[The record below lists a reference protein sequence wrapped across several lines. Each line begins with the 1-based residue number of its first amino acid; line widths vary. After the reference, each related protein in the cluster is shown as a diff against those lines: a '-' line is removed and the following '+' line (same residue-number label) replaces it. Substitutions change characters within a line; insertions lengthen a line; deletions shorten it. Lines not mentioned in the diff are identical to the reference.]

1 MRMRAVVAV
10 LVVLGMGAFL
20 AGCDKGTP
28 PTISTPPTAQTACV
42 GGKVTFSVTAAGKAP
57 LSYQWKKDG
66 TAISGATNATY
77 TIGSVAAGDAGSYT
91 VVVTNAAGSITSA
104 AAVLTV
110 NVPPTI
116 TAQPAAQSA
125 CPGKSV
131 LFSVTAT
138 GTPPLSY
145 QWKKDGTTI
154 AGATT
159 AIYTIP
165 AVTNADEGTYT
176 VVVTNGCGSVT
187 STPAALS
194 LGAAPTITSEP
205 TAQTVCAGQPV
216 EFTVA
221 ATGTPPLT
229 YQWLKDGGEIGG
241 ATAATYT
248 ISAAAS
254 TDAGA
259 YSATVANSCGTVT
272 SRAAALTVGT
282 APTIT
287 AQPASQAAVAGSS
300 ATFSVTATGTPPF
313 SYQWQRDNAD
323 IAGATEPSY
332 TIPAVA
338 SADAGSYTVVVTN
351 PCGSATSDPALLTVT
366 PAATEPVPPPAV
378 TGPFII
384 VNGHPLDRAA
394 FDSMRESIL
403 DYYAQLYAQFG
414 IDIEVFRAG
423 ARGRLFD
430 LDLDLTALTAVITR
444 GLVEAEAERLGVV
457 ITGEET
463 EAEFQKQYQAM
474 LDTYGMTEQD
484 LVDYFAIYGGTLE
497 EFKEEGRASVTEQLL
512 YAAVQQAVVGPIE
525 LSEDELRAYFEEHK
539 ADYSTEEQIE
549 ASHILVATA
558 EEAQAIL
565 DELARGADFAELART
580 RSTDTGSAAQGG
592 ALGWFGRGVMA
603 PEFEE
608 AAFTLEVGETSGI
621 VQTDF
626 GFHIIRVT
634 DRRAASEP
642 EFEEVADRVRAD
654 AERAIA
660 RERFDAW
667 LKAAREEATV
677 VISDP
682 ILEAMYLKDLDLDRG
697 IAAFERIRDEGVVE
711 EEYISFIIGSL
722 YEEKMA
728 SLQSEIE
735 LLKTQLPEGPEREAE
750 IARVEGEVEKARQA
764 ALAAYQEALKAFPD
778 DEDVQERISVL
789 EGKEALPR

>member
-1 MRMRAVVAV
+1 MRMRAVVVV
-10 LVVLGMGAFL
+10 LVVLGMGALL

-57 LSYQWKKDG
+57 LSYQWRKDG
-66 TAISGATNATY
+66 TAISGATAATY
-77 TIGSVAAGDAGSYT
+77 TIGSVTAGDAGSYT

-131 LFSVTAT
+131 LFSVTAA
-138 GTPPLSY
+138 GTPPLAY
-145 QWKKDGTTI
+145 QWKKDGTPI

-159 AIYTIP
+159 AIYTVP
-165 AVTNADEGTYT
+165 VVTSADEGTYT
-176 VVVTNGCGSVT
+176 VVVTNSCGSVT

-205 TAQTVCAGQPV
+205 TAQTVCAGQSV
-216 EFTVA
+216 ELTVA

-229 YQWLKDGGEIGG
+229 YQWLKDGVEIAG

-248 ISAAAS
+248 IPAAAS

-272 SRAAALTVGT
+272 SRTAALTVST

-287 AQPASQAAVAGSS
+287 AHPAPQTVVAGSS
-300 ATFSVTATGTPPF
+300 ATFSVTAVGTPPLA
-313 SYQWQRDNAD
+313 YQWKRDGAD
-323 IAGATEPSY
+323 IAGATEPSF

-366 PAATEPVPPPAV
+366 PAATEPVLPPAV
-378 TGPFII
+378 TGPFIT

-444 GLVEAEAERLGVV
+444 GLVEAEAERLGVA

-484 LVDYFAIYGGTLE
+484 LIGYFAIYGGTLE
-497 EFKEEGRASVTEQLL
+497 EFKEEGRASVAEQLL

-549 ASHILVATA
+549 ASHILVETE

-565 DELARGADFAELART
+565 AELAGGADFAELART
-580 RSTDTGSAAQGG
+580 RSTDTGTAAQGG
-592 ALGWFGRGVMA
+592 ALGWFGRGVMI

-608 AAFTLEVGETSGI
+608 AAFALEVGETSGI

-654 AERAIA
+654 AESAIA

-697 IAAFERIRDEGVVE
+697 IAAFEKIRDEGVVE
-711 EEYISFIIGSL
+711 EKYISFIIGSL

-735 LLKTQLPEGPEREAE
+735 LLTTQLPEGPEREAE
-750 IARVEGEVEKARQA
+750 IARVEEEIEEARQA
-764 ALAAYQEALKAFPD
+764 ALAAYQDALKLFPD
-778 DEDVQERISVL
+778 DEDIQERITLL

>member
-138 GTPPLSY
+138 GTPPFSY
-145 QWKKDGTTI
+145 QWQKDGTTI

-205 TAQTVCAGQPV
+205 TTQTVCAGQPV

-313 SYQWQRDNAD
+313 SYQWKRDGAD

-608 AAFTLEVGETSGI
+608 AAFALEVGETSGI

-642 EFEEVADRVRAD
+642 EFEEVADRARAD

-735 LLKTQLPEGPEREAE
+735 LLTTQLPEGPEREAE

>member
-125 CPGKSV
+125 CLGKSV

-138 GTPPLSY
+138 GTPPFSY

-735 LLKTQLPEGPEREAE
+735 LLTTQLPEGPEREAE

>member
-1 MRMRAVVAV
+1 MRIRAVVAV
-10 LVVLGMGAFL
+10 LIVLGMGALL

-42 GGKVTFSVTAAGKAP
+42 GGKVTFSVTAAGTAP
-57 LSYQWKKDG
+57 LSYQWRKDG
-66 TAISGATNATY
+66 TAISGATTATY

-110 NVPPTI
+110 NVPPTL
-116 TAQPAAQSA
+116 TVQPAAQSA
-125 CPGKSV
+125 CAGKSV
-131 LFSVTAT
+131 LFSVTAA
-138 GTPPLSY
+138 GTPPLAY
-145 QWKKDGTTI
+145 QWKKDGTPI
-154 AGATT
+154 ADATT

-165 AVTNADEGTYT
+165 AVTTADEGTYT
-176 VVVTNGCGSVT
+176 VVVTN
-187 STPAALS
+187 
-194 LGAAPTITSEP
+194 
-205 TAQTVCAGQPV
+205 
-216 EFTVA
+216 
-221 ATGTPPLT
+221 
-229 YQWLKDGGEIGG
+229 
-241 ATAATYT
+241 
-248 ISAAAS
+248 
-254 TDAGA
+254 
-259 YSATVANSCGTVT
+259 SCGTVT
-272 SRAAALTVGT
+272 SHAAALSVST
-282 APTIT
+282 APAIT
-287 AQPASQAAVAGSS
+287 VHPAPQTVVAGSS
-300 ATFSVTATGTPPF
+300 ATFSVTAAGTPPLA
-313 SYQWQRDNAD
+313 YQWKRDGAD

-351 PCGSATSDPALLTVT
+351 PCGSVTSDPALLTVT
-366 PAATEPVPPPAV
+366 PAATAPVPPPAA
-378 TGPFII
+378 TGPFLI

-414 IDIEVFRAG
+414 IDIEIFRAG

-484 LVDYFAIYGGTLE
+484 LIGYFALYGGTLE
-497 EFKEEGRASVTEQLL
+497 EFKEEGRASVAEQLL

-539 ADYSTEEQIE
+539 TDYSTEEQIE
-549 ASHILVATA
+549 ASHILVKTE
-558 EEAQAIL
+558 EEARAIL
-565 DELARGADFAELART
+565 AELAGGADFAELART

-592 ALGWFGRGVMA
+592 ALGWFGRGVMV

-608 AAFTLEVGETSGI
+608 AAFALEVGETSGI

-634 DRRAASEP
+634 NRRAASEP

-654 AERAIA
+654 AESAIA

-682 ILEAMYLKDLDLDRG
+682 ILEAM
-697 IAAFERIRDEGVVE
+697 
-711 EEYISFIIGSL
+711 
-722 YEEKMA
+722 
-728 SLQSEIE
+728 
-735 LLKTQLPEGPEREAE
+735 
-750 IARVEGEVEKARQA
+750 
-764 ALAAYQEALKAFPD
+764 
-778 DEDVQERISVL
+778 
-789 EGKEALPR
+789 

>member
-125 CPGKSV
+125 CLGKSV

-138 GTPPLSY
+138 GTPPFSY

-313 SYQWQRDNAD
+313 SYQWKRDGAD

-484 LVDYFAIYGGTLE
+484 LVDYFAVYGGTLE

-608 AAFTLEVGETSGI
+608 AAFALEVGETSGI

-735 LLKTQLPEGPEREAE
+735 LLTTQLPEGPEREAE

>member
-125 CPGKSV
+125 CLGKSV

-138 GTPPLSY
+138 GTPPFSY

-378 TGPFII
+378 TGPFIT

-474 LDTYGMTEQD
+474 LDTYGMAEQD

-608 AAFTLEVGETSGI
+608 AAFALEVGETSGI

-735 LLKTQLPEGPEREAE
+735 LLTTQLPEGPEREAE

>member
-1 MRMRAVVAV
+1 MRIRAVVAV
-10 LVVLGMGAFL
+10 LIVLGMGALL

-42 GGKVTFSVTAAGKAP
+42 GGKVTFSVTAAGTAP
-57 LSYQWKKDG
+57 LSYQWRKDG
-66 TAISGATNATY
+66 TAISGATTATY

-110 NVPPTI
+110 NVPPTL
-116 TAQPAAQSA
+116 TVQPAAQSA
-125 CPGKSV
+125 CAGKSV
-131 LFSVTAT
+131 LFSVTAA
-138 GTPPLSY
+138 GTPPLAY
-145 QWKKDGTTI
+145 QWKKDGTPI
-154 AGATT
+154 ADATT

-165 AVTNADEGTYT
+165 AVTTADEGTYT
-176 VVVTNGCGSVT
+176 VVVTN
-187 STPAALS
+187 
-194 LGAAPTITSEP
+194 
-205 TAQTVCAGQPV
+205 
-216 EFTVA
+216 
-221 ATGTPPLT
+221 
-229 YQWLKDGGEIGG
+229 
-241 ATAATYT
+241 
-248 ISAAAS
+248 
-254 TDAGA
+254 
-259 YSATVANSCGTVT
+259 SCGTVT
-272 SRAAALTVGT
+272 SHAAALSVST
-282 APTIT
+282 APAIT
-287 AQPASQAAVAGSS
+287 VHPAPQTVVAGSS
-300 ATFSVTATGTPPF
+300 ATFSVTAAGTPPLA
-313 SYQWQRDNAD
+313 YQWKRDGAD

-351 PCGSATSDPALLTVT
+351 PCGSVTSDPALLTVT
-366 PAATEPVPPPAV
+366 PAATAPVPPPAA
-378 TGPFII
+378 TGPFLI

-414 IDIEVFRAG
+414 IDIEIFRAG

-484 LVDYFAIYGGTLE
+484 LIGYFALYGGTLE
-497 EFKEEGRASVTEQLL
+497 EFKEEGRASVAEQLL

-539 ADYSTEEQIE
+539 TDYSTEEQIE
-549 ASHILVATA
+549 ASHILVKTE
-558 EEAQAIL
+558 EEARAIL
-565 DELARGADFAELART
+565 AELAGGADFAELART

-592 ALGWFGRGVMA
+592 ALGWFGRGVMV

-608 AAFTLEVGETSGI
+608 AAFALEVGETSGI

-634 DRRAASEP
+634 NRRAASEP

-654 AERAIA
+654 AESAIA

-711 EEYISFIIGSL
+711 EKYLSFIIGSL

-735 LLKTQLPEGPEREAE
+735 LLTTQLPEGPEREAE
-750 IARVEGEVEKARQA
+750 IARVEEEIEEARQA
-764 ALAAYQEALKAFPD
+764 ALAAYQEALKVLPD
-778 DEDVQERISVL
+778 DKDIQERITLL

>member
-313 SYQWQRDNAD
+313 SYQWQRDGAD

>member
-138 GTPPLSY
+138 RTPPLSY

-287 AQPASQAAVAGSS
+287 AHPASQAAVAGSS

-323 IAGATEPSY
+323 IADATEPSY

-378 TGPFII
+378 TGPFIT

-608 AAFTLEVGETSGI
+608 AAFALEVGETSGI

>member
-138 GTPPLSY
+138 GTPPFSY

-313 SYQWQRDNAD
+313 SYQWQRDGAD

>member
-138 GTPPLSY
+138 GTPPFSY

-378 TGPFII
+378 TGPFIT

-474 LDTYGMTEQD
+474 LDTYGMAEQD

-764 ALAAYQEALKAFPD
+764 ALAAYQEALKVFPD

>member
-138 GTPPLSY
+138 GTPPFSY

>member
-138 GTPPLSY
+138 GTPPFSY

-313 SYQWQRDNAD
+313 SYQWQRDGAD

-525 LSEDELRAYFEEHK
+525 LSEDELRAYFEEHE

-608 AAFTLEVGETSGI
+608 AAFALEVGETSGI

-697 IAAFERIRDEGVVE
+697 IAAFERIWDEGVVE

-735 LLKTQLPEGPEREAE
+735 LLKTELPEGPEREAE

>member
-1 MRMRAVVAV
+1 MRIRAVVAV
-10 LVVLGMGAFL
+10 LIVLGMGALL

-42 GGKVTFSVTAAGKAP
+42 GGKVTFSVTAAGTAP
-57 LSYQWKKDG
+57 LSYQWRKDG
-66 TAISGATNATY
+66 TAISGATTATY

-110 NVPPTI
+110 NVPPTL
-116 TAQPAAQSA
+116 TVQPAAQSA
-125 CPGKSV
+125 CAGKSV
-131 LFSVTAT
+131 LFSVTAA
-138 GTPPLSY
+138 GTPPLAY
-145 QWKKDGTTI
+145 QWEKDGTPI
-154 AGATT
+154 SGATT

-165 AVTNADEGTYT
+165 AVTTADEGTYT
-176 VVVTNGCGSVT
+176 VVVTN
-187 STPAALS
+187 
-194 LGAAPTITSEP
+194 
-205 TAQTVCAGQPV
+205 
-216 EFTVA
+216 
-221 ATGTPPLT
+221 
-229 YQWLKDGGEIGG
+229 
-241 ATAATYT
+241 
-248 ISAAAS
+248 
-254 TDAGA
+254 
-259 YSATVANSCGTVT
+259 SCGTVT
-272 SRAAALTVGT
+272 SHAAALSVST
-282 APTIT
+282 APAIT
-287 AQPASQAAVAGSS
+287 VHPAPQTVVAGSS
-300 ATFSVTATGTPPF
+300 ATFSVTAAGTPPLA
-313 SYQWQRDNAD
+313 YQWKRDGAD

-351 PCGSATSDPALLTVT
+351 PCGSVTSDPALLTVT
-366 PAATEPVPPPAV
+366 PAATAPVPPPAA
-378 TGPFII
+378 TGPFLI

-414 IDIEVFRAG
+414 IDIEIFRAG

-484 LVDYFAIYGGTLE
+484 LIGYFALYGGTLE
-497 EFKEEGRASVTEQLL
+497 EFKEEGRASVAEQLL

-549 ASHILVATA
+549 ASHILVKTE

-565 DELARGADFAELART
+565 AELAGGADFAELART

-608 AAFTLEVGETSGI
+608 AAFALEVGETSGI

-634 DRRAASEP
+634 NRRAASEP
-642 EFEEVADRVRAD
+642 EFGEVADRVRAD
-654 AERAIA
+654 AESAIA

-711 EEYISFIIGSL
+711 EKYLSFIIGSL

-735 LLKTQLPEGPEREAE
+735 LLTTQLPEGPEREAE
-750 IARVEGEVEKARQA
+750 IARVEEEIEEARQA
-764 ALAAYQEALKAFPD
+764 ALAAYQEALKVLPD
-778 DEDVQERISVL
+778 DKDIQERITLL

>member
-138 GTPPLSY
+138 GTPPFSY

-474 LDTYGMTEQD
+474 LDTYGMTEKD

-608 AAFTLEVGETSGI
+608 AAFALEVGETSGI

-764 ALAAYQEALKAFPD
+764 ALAAYQEALKVFPD

>member
-1 MRMRAVVAV
+1 
-10 LVVLGMGAFL
+10 
-20 AGCDKGTP
+20 
-28 PTISTPPTAQTACV
+28 
-42 GGKVTFSVTAAGKAP
+42 
-57 LSYQWKKDG
+57 
-66 TAISGATNATY
+66 
-77 TIGSVAAGDAGSYT
+77 
-91 VVVTNAAGSITSA
+91 
-104 AAVLTV
+104 
-110 NVPPTI
+110 
-116 TAQPAAQSA
+116 
-125 CPGKSV
+125 
-131 LFSVTAT
+131 
-138 GTPPLSY
+138 
-145 QWKKDGTTI
+145 
-154 AGATT
+154 
-159 AIYTIP
+159 
-165 AVTNADEGTYT
+165 
-176 VVVTNGCGSVT
+176 
-187 STPAALS
+187 
-194 LGAAPTITSEP
+194 
-205 TAQTVCAGQPV
+205 
-216 EFTVA
+216 
-221 ATGTPPLT
+221 
-229 YQWLKDGGEIGG
+229 
-241 ATAATYT
+241 
-248 ISAAAS
+248 
-254 TDAGA
+254 
-259 YSATVANSCGTVT
+259 
-272 SRAAALTVGT
+272 
-282 APTIT
+282 
-287 AQPASQAAVAGSS
+287 
-300 ATFSVTATGTPPF
+300 
-313 SYQWQRDNAD
+313 
-323 IAGATEPSY
+323 
-332 TIPAVA
+332 
-338 SADAGSYTVVVTN
+338 
-351 PCGSATSDPALLTVT
+351 VT

-484 LVDYFAIYGGTLE
+484 LVDYFAVYGGTLE

-608 AAFTLEVGETSGI
+608 AAFALEVGETSGI

-735 LLKTQLPEGPEREAE
+735 LLTTQLPEGPEREAE

>member
-138 GTPPLSY
+138 GTPPFSY

-378 TGPFII
+378 TGPFIT

-474 LDTYGMTEQD
+474 LDTYGMTEKD

-608 AAFTLEVGETSGI
+608 AAFALEVGETSGI

-735 LLKTQLPEGPEREAE
+735 LLTTQLPEGPEREAE

>member
-474 LDTYGMTEQD
+474 LDTYGMAEQD

-735 LLKTQLPEGPEREAE
+735 LLTTQLPEGPEREAE

>member
-125 CPGKSV
+125 CLGKSV

-138 GTPPLSY
+138 GTPPFSY

-272 SRAAALTVGT
+272 SRAAALTVGN

-313 SYQWQRDNAD
+313 SYQWQRDGAD

-378 TGPFII
+378 TGPFIT

-608 AAFTLEVGETSGI
+608 AAFALEVGETSGI

-735 LLKTQLPEGPEREAE
+735 LLTTQLPEGPEREAE

>member
-1 MRMRAVVAV
+1 
-10 LVVLGMGAFL
+10 
-20 AGCDKGTP
+20 
-28 PTISTPPTAQTACV
+28 
-42 GGKVTFSVTAAGKAP
+42 
-57 LSYQWKKDG
+57 
-66 TAISGATNATY
+66 
-77 TIGSVAAGDAGSYT
+77 
-91 VVVTNAAGSITSA
+91 
-104 AAVLTV
+104 
-110 NVPPTI
+110 
-116 TAQPAAQSA
+116 
-125 CPGKSV
+125 
-131 LFSVTAT
+131 
-138 GTPPLSY
+138 
-145 QWKKDGTTI
+145 
-154 AGATT
+154 
-159 AIYTIP
+159 
-165 AVTNADEGTYT
+165 
-176 VVVTNGCGSVT
+176 
-187 STPAALS
+187 
-194 LGAAPTITSEP
+194 
-205 TAQTVCAGQPV
+205 
-216 EFTVA
+216 
-221 ATGTPPLT
+221 
-229 YQWLKDGGEIGG
+229 
-241 ATAATYT
+241 TYT

-525 LSEDELRAYFEEHK
+525 LSEDELRAYCEEHK

>member
-138 GTPPLSY
+138 GTPPFSY

-313 SYQWQRDNAD
+313 SYQWQRDGAD

-525 LSEDELRAYFEEHK
+525 LSEDELRAYFEEHE

-608 AAFTLEVGETSGI
+608 AAFALEVGETSGI

>member
-1 MRMRAVVAV
+1 MRAVVAV

-248 ISAAAS
+248 
-254 TDAGA
+254 
-259 YSATVANSCGTVT
+259 
-272 SRAAALTVGT
+272 
-282 APTIT
+282 
-287 AQPASQAAVAGSS
+287 
-300 ATFSVTATGTPPF
+300 
-313 SYQWQRDNAD
+313 
-323 IAGATEPSY
+323 
-332 TIPAVA
+332 
-338 SADAGSYTVVVTN
+338 
-351 PCGSATSDPALLTVT
+351 
-366 PAATEPVPPPAV
+366 
-378 TGPFII
+378 
-384 VNGHPLDRAA
+384 
-394 FDSMRESIL
+394 
-403 DYYAQLYAQFG
+403 
-414 IDIEVFRAG
+414 
-423 ARGRLFD
+423 
-430 LDLDLTALTAVITR
+430 
-444 GLVEAEAERLGVV
+444 
-457 ITGEET
+457 
-463 EAEFQKQYQAM
+463 
-474 LDTYGMTEQD
+474 
-484 LVDYFAIYGGTLE
+484 
-497 EFKEEGRASVTEQLL
+497 
-512 YAAVQQAVVGPIE
+512 
-525 LSEDELRAYFEEHK
+525 
-539 ADYSTEEQIE
+539 
-549 ASHILVATA
+549 
-558 EEAQAIL
+558 
-565 DELARGADFAELART
+565 
-580 RSTDTGSAAQGG
+580 
-592 ALGWFGRGVMA
+592 
-603 PEFEE
+603 
-608 AAFTLEVGETSGI
+608 
-621 VQTDF
+621 
-626 GFHIIRVT
+626 
-634 DRRAASEP
+634 
-642 EFEEVADRVRAD
+642 
-654 AERAIA
+654 
-660 RERFDAW
+660 
-667 LKAAREEATV
+667 
-677 VISDP
+677 
-682 ILEAMYLKDLDLDRG
+682 
-697 IAAFERIRDEGVVE
+697 
-711 EEYISFIIGSL
+711 
-722 YEEKMA
+722 
-728 SLQSEIE
+728 
-735 LLKTQLPEGPEREAE
+735 
-750 IARVEGEVEKARQA
+750 
-764 ALAAYQEALKAFPD
+764 
-778 DEDVQERISVL
+778 
-789 EGKEALPR
+789 

>member
-1 MRMRAVVAV
+1 MRIRAVVAV
-10 LVVLGMGAFL
+10 LIVLGMGALL

-42 GGKVTFSVTAAGKAP
+42 GGKVTFSVTAAGTAP
-57 LSYQWKKDG
+57 LSYQWRKDG
-66 TAISGATNATY
+66 TAISGATTATY

-110 NVPPTI
+110 NVPPTL
-116 TAQPAAQSA
+116 TVQPAAQSA
-125 CPGKSV
+125 CAGKSV
-131 LFSVTAT
+131 LFSVTAA
-138 GTPPLSY
+138 GTPPLAY
-145 QWKKDGTTI
+145 QWKKDGTPI
-154 AGATT
+154 ADATT

-165 AVTNADEGTYT
+165 AVTTADEGTYT
-176 VVVTNGCGSVT
+176 VVVTN
-187 STPAALS
+187 
-194 LGAAPTITSEP
+194 
-205 TAQTVCAGQPV
+205 
-216 EFTVA
+216 
-221 ATGTPPLT
+221 
-229 YQWLKDGGEIGG
+229 
-241 ATAATYT
+241 
-248 ISAAAS
+248 
-254 TDAGA
+254 
-259 YSATVANSCGTVT
+259 SCGTVT
-272 SRAAALTVGT
+272 SHAAALSVST
-282 APTIT
+282 APAIT
-287 AQPASQAAVAGSS
+287 VHPAPQTVVAGSS
-300 ATFSVTATGTPPF
+300 ATFSVTAAGTPPLA
-313 SYQWQRDNAD
+313 YQWKRDGAD

-351 PCGSATSDPALLTVT
+351 PCGSVTSDPALLTVT
-366 PAATEPVPPPAV
+366 PAATAPVPSPAA
-378 TGPFII
+378 TGPFLI

-414 IDIEVFRAG
+414 IDIEIFRAG

-484 LVDYFAIYGGTLE
+484 LIGYFALYGGTLE
-497 EFKEEGRASVTEQLL
+497 EFKEEGRASVAEQLL

-539 ADYSTEEQIE
+539 TDYSTEEQIE
-549 ASHILVATA
+549 ASHILVKTE
-558 EEAQAIL
+558 EEARAIL
-565 DELARGADFAELART
+565 AELAGGADFAELART

-592 ALGWFGRGVMA
+592 ALGWFGRGVMV

-608 AAFTLEVGETSGI
+608 AAFALEVGETSGI

-634 DRRAASEP
+634 NRRAASEP

-654 AERAIA
+654 AESAIA

-711 EEYISFIIGSL
+711 EKYLSFIIGSL

-735 LLKTQLPEGPEREAE
+735 LLTTQLPEGPEREAE
-750 IARVEGEVEKARQA
+750 IARVEEEIEEARQA
-764 ALAAYQEALKAFPD
+764 ALAAYQEALKVLPD
-778 DEDVQERISVL
+778 DKDIQERITLL

>member
-1 MRMRAVVAV
+1 MRIRAVVAV
-10 LVVLGMGAFL
+10 LIVLGMGALL

-42 GGKVTFSVTAAGKAP
+42 GGKVTFSVTAAGTAP
-57 LSYQWKKDG
+57 LSYQWRKDG
-66 TAISGATNATY
+66 TAISGATTATY

-110 NVPPTI
+110 NVPPTL
-116 TAQPAAQSA
+116 TVQPAAQSA
-125 CPGKSV
+125 CAGKSV
-131 LFSVTAT
+131 LFSVTAA
-138 GTPPLSY
+138 GTPPLAY
-145 QWKKDGTTI
+145 QWKKDGTPI
-154 AGATT
+154 ADATT

-165 AVTNADEGTYT
+165 AVTTADEGTYT
-176 VVVTNGCGSVT
+176 VVVTN
-187 STPAALS
+187 
-194 LGAAPTITSEP
+194 
-205 TAQTVCAGQPV
+205 
-216 EFTVA
+216 
-221 ATGTPPLT
+221 
-229 YQWLKDGGEIGG
+229 
-241 ATAATYT
+241 
-248 ISAAAS
+248 
-254 TDAGA
+254 
-259 YSATVANSCGTVT
+259 SCGTVT
-272 SRAAALTVGT
+272 SHAAALSVST
-282 APTIT
+282 APAIT
-287 AQPASQAAVAGSS
+287 VHPAPQTVVAGSS
-300 ATFSVTATGTPPF
+300 ATFSVTAAGTPPLA
-313 SYQWQRDNAD
+313 YQWKRDGAD

-351 PCGSATSDPALLTVT
+351 PCGSVTSDPALLTVT
-366 PAATEPVPPPAV
+366 PAATAPVPPPAA
-378 TGPFII
+378 TGPFLI

-414 IDIEVFRAG
+414 IDIEIFRAG

-484 LVDYFAIYGGTLE
+484 LIGYFALYGGTLE
-497 EFKEEGRASVTEQLL
+497 EFKEEGRASVAEQLL

-539 ADYSTEEQIE
+539 TDYSTEEQIE
-549 ASHILVATA
+549 ASHILVKTE

-565 DELARGADFAELART
+565 AELAGGADFAELART

-608 AAFTLEVGETSGI
+608 AAFALEVGETSGI

-634 DRRAASEP
+634 NRRAASEP
-642 EFEEVADRVRAD
+642 EFGEVADRVRAD
-654 AERAIA
+654 AESAIA

-711 EEYISFIIGSL
+711 EKYLSFIIGSL

-735 LLKTQLPEGPEREAE
+735 LLTTQLPEGPEREAE
-750 IARVEGEVEKARQA
+750 IARVEEEIEEARQA
-764 ALAAYQEALKAFPD
+764 ALAAYQEALKVLPD
-778 DEDVQERISVL
+778 DKDIQERITLL